1 MDKPTSQIPT
11 NEARATALCE
21 LISEQAKKANAP
33 KCALTAATSYA
44 TRMVQKGDSAS
55 AAERWSR
62 QFLNR
67 WSQAPT
73 DQQLTDAL
81 GWIIIDPDQMPT
93 GHRHNAGAV
102 RAGYHSDHIATASKA

>member
-1 MDKPTSQIPT
+1 MPEPSPT
-11 NEARATALCE
+11 ARTTALSI
-21 LISEQAKKANAP
+21 LIAEQAKSANAP
-33 KCALTAATSYA
+33 QCAVTAATCYA

>member
-1 MDKPTSQIPT
+1 MEPSPTT
-11 NEARATALCE
+11 RTTALSN
-21 LISEQAKKANAP
+21 LIAEQAKNANAP
-33 KCALTAATSYA
+33 QCAVTAATCYA
-44 TRMVQKGDSAS
+44 TRMVNNGSSAS

-62 QFLNR
+62 QFLKR

-73 DQQLTDAL
+73 DQQLHNAL

-102 RAGYHSDHIATASKA
+102 RAGYHSDHIVTASEA